1 MQLISGFSSF
11 LRSGWLKP
19 VAPVLVGAMLAM
31 ASPQADAQS
40 LFSPAIKVNQDVI
53 TWYELGQRQQF
64 LTALGA
70 PGASEDEVRK
80 ALIDDRLRKQVM
92 REAGIQ
98 AAPEDVQAGIDQFA
112 ARGQLSSDEFLQ
124 LLADQGVSR
133 ETVRDF
139 VADQITWRDYVSSR
153 FLSQARPTADEI
165 NRALGQTDSGGL
177 QVLLSEIIIPVNQ
190 QTVAQAELLA
200 EEISAL
206 EGFDSFS
213 AAATQYSAAA
223 TRENGGRLDWLNLSS
238 LPPALQP
245 VIIGLKNGDIT
256 QPLSLPNAIA
266 LFQMRGLREVATGA
280 TRYSE
285 IDYAIYNMP
294 GGRSA
299 DTLAKAAQLRE
310 EVDTCDDLYGIAKD
324 QPAEVLQRIQAS
336 PGEIPR
342 DVALELAKL
351 DLNEVST
358 ALTRNNG
365 QTLMFLMLC
374 TRTRDLGEETSRT
387 DVANALT
394 QQRLEAFSDSLLAQ
408 LRAEAII
415 VEQ

>member
-31 ASPQADAQS
+31 TSPQADAQS
-40 LFSPAIKVNQDVI
+40 LFSPAIKVNQDII

-80 ALIDDRLRKQVM
+80 ALIDDRLRRQVM
-92 REAGIQ
+92 REAGIE
-98 AAPEDVQAGIDQFA
+98 ARPEDVQAGIDEFA
-112 ARGQLSSDEFLQ
+112 ARGQLSSDQFLQ
-124 LLADQGVSR
+124 LLADQGVGR

-139 VADQITWRDYVSSR
+139 VADQITWREYVGAR
-153 FLSQARPTADEI
+153 FLSQARPSEDEI
-165 NRALGQTDSGGL
+165 NRALGQTDGGGL

-200 EEISAL
+200 EEISQL

-223 TRENGGRLDWLNLSS
+223 TRDNGGRLDWLNLAS

-266 LFQMRGLREVATGA
+266 LFQMRGLREVATGT

-299 DTLAKAAQLRE
+299 ETLAKAAKLKE
-310 EVDTCDDLYGIAKD
+310 EIDTCDDLYGIAKD
-324 QPAEVLQRIQAS
+324 QPPEVLQRIQAS

-351 DLNEVST
+351 DINEVST
-358 ALTRNNG
+358 TLTRNNG

-374 TRTRDLGEETSRT
+374 TRTRDLGEETTRA

-394 QQRLEAFSDSLLAQ
+394 QQRLEAFANSLLAQ
-408 LRAEAII
+408 LRAEATI

>member
-1 MQLISGFSSF
+1 MQLISGFTSF

-19 VAPVLVGAMLAM
+19 VAPMLIGAALALT
-31 ASPQADAQS
+31 SPQAGAQS
-40 LFSPAIKVNQDVI
+40 LFSPAIKVNQDII
-53 TWYELGQRQQF
+53 TWYELSQRQQF

-70 PGASEDEVRK
+70 PGASDAEVRD
-80 ALIDDRLRKQVM
+80 ALIDERLRRQIM

-98 AAPEDVQAGIDQFA
+98 AAPEDIQVGIDEFA
-112 ARGQLSSDEFLQ
+112 ARGQLSTDRFLQ
-124 LLADQGVSR
+124 LLADQGVDR

-139 VADQITWRDYVSSR
+139 VADQVAWRDYVSAR
-153 FLSQARPTADEI
+153 FLSQARPSEDEI

-190 QTVAQAELLA
+190 QTIAQADLLA
-200 EEISAL
+200 QEIAQL
-206 EGFDSFS
+206 QGFDSFS

-223 TRENGGRLDWLNLSS
+223 TRDNGGRLDWLSLTS

-245 VIIGLKNGDIT
+245 VILGLKDGEIT

-266 LFQMRGLREVATGA
+266 LFQMRGLREVATSA
-280 TRYSE
+280 TNYSE
-285 IDYAIYNMP
+285 IDYAIYNMA

-299 DTLAKAAQLRE
+299 ETLARAAKLRE
-310 EVDTCDDLYGIAKD
+310 EIDTCDDLYGIAKD
-324 QPAEVLQRIQAS
+324 QPPEVLQRIQAS

-358 ALTRNNG
+358 TLTRNNG
-365 QTLMFLMLC
+365 QTLMVLMLC
-374 TRTRDLGEETSRT
+374 TRTRDLGEETSRV

-394 QQRLEAFSDSLLAQ
+394 QQRLEAFANSLVAQ
-408 LRAEAII
+408 LRAEANI

>member
-1 MQLISGFSSF
+1 MQLISGFTSF

-19 VAPVLVGAMLAM
+19 VAPMLIGAALALT
-31 ASPQADAQS
+31 SPQAGAQS
-40 LFSPAIKVNQDVI
+40 LFSPAIKVNQDII
-53 TWYELGQRQQF
+53 TWYELSQRQQF

-70 PGASEDEVRK
+70 PGASDAEVRD
-80 ALIDDRLRKQVM
+80 ALIDERLRRQIM

-98 AAPEDVQAGIDQFA
+98 AAPEDIQVGIDEFA
-112 ARGQLSSDEFLQ
+112 ARGQLSTDRFLQ
-124 LLADQGVSR
+124 LLADQGVDR

-139 VADQITWRDYVSSR
+139 VADQVAWRDYVSAR
-153 FLSQARPTADEI
+153 FLSQARPSEDEI

-190 QTVAQAELLA
+190 QTIAQADLLA
-200 EEISAL
+200 QEIAQL
-206 EGFDSFS
+206 QGFDPFS

-223 TRENGGRLDWLNLSS
+223 TRDNGGRLDWLSLTS

-245 VIIGLKNGDIT
+245 VILGLKDGEIT

-266 LFQMRGLREVATGA
+266 LFQMRGLREVATSA
-280 TRYSE
+280 TNYSE
-285 IDYAIYNMP
+285 IDYAIYNMA

-299 DTLAKAAQLRE
+299 ETLARAAKLRE
-310 EVDTCDDLYGIAKD
+310 EIDTCDDLYGIAKD
-324 QPAEVLQRIQAS
+324 QPPEVLQRIQAS

-358 ALTRNNG
+358 TLTRNNG

-374 TRTRDLGEETSRT
+374 TRTRDLGEETSRV

-394 QQRLEAFSDSLLAQ
+394 QQRLEAFANSLVAQ
-408 LRAEAII
+408 LRAEANI

>member
-1 MQLISGFSSF
+1 MQLITGFSSF

-31 ASPQADAQS
+31 TSPQADAQS
-40 LFSPAIKVNQDVI
+40 LFSPAIKVNQDII
-53 TWYELGQRQQF
+53 TWYELSQRQQF

-70 PGASEDEVRK
+70 PGSSDEEVRN
-80 ALIDDRLRKQVM
+80 ALIDDRLRRQAM

-98 AAPEDVQAGIDQFA
+98 AAPEDIQVGIDEFA
-112 ARGQLSSDEFLQ
+112 ARGQLSTDQFLQ
-124 LLADQGVSR
+124 LLADQGVDR

-139 VADQITWRDYVSSR
+139 VADQITWRDYISAR
-153 FLSQARPTADEI
+153 FLSQARPTDDEI

-177 QVLLSEIIIPVNQ
+177 QVLLSEVIIPVNQ
-190 QTVAQAELLA
+190 QTVAQAQLLA
-200 EEISAL
+200 DEISQL
-206 EGFDSFS
+206 EGFDAFS

-223 TRENGGRLDWLNLSS
+223 TRDNGGRLDWLNLSS

-256 QPLSLPNAIA
+256 QPLTLPNAIA
-266 LFQMRGLREVATGA
+266 LFQMRGLREVATGT

-310 EVDTCDDLYGIAKD
+310 EIDTCDDLYGIAKE

-358 ALTRNNG
+358 TLTRNNG

-374 TRTRDLGEETSRT
+374 TRTRDLGEETTRT

-394 QQRLEAFSDSLLAQ
+394 QQRLEAFANSLLAQ
-408 LRAEAII
+408 LRAEATI
-415 VEQ
+415 VGQ

>member
-11 LRSGWLKP
+11 IRSGWLKP
-19 VAPVLVGAMLAM
+19 VTPVLVSAMLTLATSH
-31 ASPQADAQS
+31 ASAQS
-40 LFSPAIKVNQDVI
+40 LFSPAIKINQDIV
-53 TWYELGQRQQF
+53 TWYELNQRQQF
-64 LTALGA
+64 LSILGA
-70 PGASEDEVRK
+70 PGATEAEVRQ
-80 ALIDDRLRKQVM
+80 ALIDERLRNQAM
-92 REAGIQ
+92 REAGIE
-98 AAPEDVQAGIDQFA
+98 AAPEDVQVGIDEFA
-112 ARGQLSSDEFLQ
+112 ARGQLSTDQFLQ
-124 LLADQGVSR
+124 LLADAGVDR

-139 VADQITWRDYVSSR
+139 VANQLSWRDYISAR
-153 FLSQARPTADEI
+153 YLSQARPSADEI
-165 NRALGQTDSGGL
+165 NRALGQTGGGGL

-200 EEISAL
+200 QEISQLQGYDA
-206 EGFDSFS
+206 FS
-213 AAATQYSAAA
+213 AAATQYSAAG
-223 TRENGGRLDWLNLSS
+223 TRNNGGRLDWLNITN

-245 VIIGLKNGDIT
+245 VILGLKNGDIT

-266 LFQMRGLREVATGA
+266 LFQMRGLREVASGA
-280 TRYSE
+280 PSYSKF
-285 IDYAIYNMP
+285 DYAIYYLP

-299 DTLAKAAQLRE
+299 ETLAKAAKLKE

-324 QPAEVLQRIQAS
+324 QPPEVLERIEAS
-336 PGEIPR
+336 PSEIPR

-365 QTLMFLMLC
+365 QSLMFLMMC
-374 TRTRDLGEETSRT
+374 TRTVDRGADTSRE

-394 QQRLEAFSDSLLAQ
+394 QQRLEAFSASLLEQ
-408 LRAEAII
+408 LRADATI

>member
-1 MQLISGFSSF
+1 MQLISGFTSF
-11 LRSGWLKP
+11 LRSGLLKP
-19 VAPVLVGAMLAM
+19 VAPMLIGAALALT
-31 ASPQADAQS
+31 SPQAVAQS
-40 LFSPAIKVNQDVI
+40 LFSPAIKVNQDII
-53 TWYELGQRQQF
+53 TWYELSQRQQF

-70 PGASEDEVRK
+70 PGASDAEVRD
-80 ALIDDRLRKQVM
+80 AMIDERLRRQIM

-98 AAPEDVQAGIDQFA
+98 AAPEDIQVGIDEFA
-112 ARGQLSSDEFLQ
+112 ARGQLSTDRFLQ
-124 LLADQGVSR
+124 LLADQGVDR

-139 VADQITWRDYVSSR
+139 VADQVAWRDYVSAR
-153 FLSQARPTADEI
+153 FLSQARPSEDEI

-190 QTVAQAELLA
+190 QTIAQADLLA
-200 EEISAL
+200 QEIAQL
-206 EGFDSFS
+206 QGFDSFS

-223 TRENGGRLDWLNLSS
+223 TRDNGGRLDWLNLTS

-245 VIIGLKNGDIT
+245 VILGLKDGEIT

-266 LFQMRGLREVATGA
+266 LFQMRGLREVATS
-280 TRYSE
+280 TTNYSE
-285 IDYAIYNMP
+285 IDYAIYNMA

-299 DTLAKAAQLRE
+299 ETLARAAKLRE
-310 EVDTCDDLYGIAKD
+310 EIDTCDDLYGIAKD
-324 QPAEVLQRIQAS
+324 QPPEVLQRIQAS

-358 ALTRNNG
+358 TLTRNNG

-374 TRTRDLGEETSRT
+374 TRTRDLGEETSRV

-394 QQRLEAFSDSLLAQ
+394 QQRLEAFADSLVAQ
-408 LRAEAII
+408 LRAEANI

>member
-1 MQLISGFSSF
+1 MQLISGFTSF

-19 VAPVLVGAMLAM
+19 VAPVLFGAMLATT
-31 ASPQADAQS
+31 SPQADAQS
-40 LFSPAIKVNQDVI
+40 LFSPAIKVNQDII
-53 TWYELGQRQQF
+53 TWYELSQRQQF

-70 PGASEDEVRK
+70 PGASDEEVRN
-80 ALIDDRLRKQVM
+80 ALIDDRLRRQAM

-98 AAPEDVQAGIDQFA
+98 AAPEDIQVGIDEFA
-112 ARGQLSSDEFLQ
+112 ARGQLSTDQFLQ
-124 LLADQGVSR
+124 LLADQGVDR

-139 VADQITWRDYVSSR
+139 VADQITWRDYVSAR
-153 FLSQARPTADEI
+153 FLSQARPTDDEI
-165 NRALGQTDSGGL
+165 NRALGQTDGGGL
-177 QVLLSEIIIPVNQ
+177 QVLLSEVIIPVNQ
-190 QTVAQAELLA
+190 QTVAQAQLLA
-200 EEISAL
+200 EEISEL
-206 EGFDSFS
+206 EGFDAFS

-223 TRENGGRLDWLNLSS
+223 TRDNGGRLDWLNISS

-256 QPLSLPNAIA
+256 QPLTLPNAIA
-266 LFQMRGLREVATGA
+266 LFQMRGLREVATGT

-299 DTLAKAAQLRE
+299 DTLAKAAKLRE
-310 EVDTCDDLYGIAKD
+310 EIDTCDDLYGIAKE

-336 PGEIPR
+336 PSEIPR

-358 ALTRNNG
+358 TLTRNNG

-374 TRTRDLGEETSRT
+374 TRTRDLGEETTRT

-394 QQRLEAFSDSLLAQ
+394 QQRLEAFASSLLAQ
-408 LRAEAII
+408 LRAEATI